1 MPIELEIVSPARLVL
16 SRPVDMVVMP
26 GYEGDLAAM
35 ENHAPMI
42 TLLRGGVI
50 ALYDGANVV
59 SRFFVGGGFAEITP
73 ERCTILADDVV
84 PVEELSADTARRN
97 LEAAEAAW
105 ASVDKQD
112 INARDAVLDR
122 LQSTREAVRVASASS
137 PGPDRRP

>member
-50 ALYDGANVV
+50 ALYDGTAVT

-84 PVEELSADTARRN
+84 PVEEMSAETARRR
-97 LEAAEAAW
+97 LADAEQAW
-105 ASVDKQD
+105 TDVDKND
-112 INARDAVLDR
+112 INARDAVLDL
-122 LQSTREAVRVASASS
+122 LQSTRAAVQIATNA
-137 PGPDRRP
+137 